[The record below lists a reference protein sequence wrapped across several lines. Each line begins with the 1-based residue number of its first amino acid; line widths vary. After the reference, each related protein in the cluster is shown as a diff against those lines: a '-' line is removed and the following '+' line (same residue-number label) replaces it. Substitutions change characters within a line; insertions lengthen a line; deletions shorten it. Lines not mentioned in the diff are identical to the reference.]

1 MQNHLH
7 LSYRPEAP
15 TPETASVSDG
25 CSAPNTSL
33 PKINGRKRKSRWD
46 QPCQQT
52 DVTLGDLPPGFSS
65 PCTDAVTAR
74 GVKTGYTGP
83 FRPCPFNTLPHRPS
97 TWFTSKE
104 DPTSWS
110 VAPGIPFFP
119 FPPLPPVSHGEFFAK
134 RNGIVCSSSVGNISG
149 VTGTVSTAPNRKRE
163 FSSDIGT
170 SYFRQQKRNVL
181 PWIRNRK
188 PNFSEEDQT
197 LRNS

>member
-7 LSYRPEAP
+7 LSYRPKAP
-15 TPETASVSDG
+15 TTETASVSDG

-74 GVKTGYTGP
+74 GVKTDYPEPKCSFFGVMVRLTAQPQEKFLSRLTVSY
-83 FRPCPFNTLPHRPS
+83 
-97 TWFTSKE
+97 
-104 DPTSWS
+104 
-110 VAPGIPFFP
+110 GIPLSIVHQLGSP
-119 FPPLPPVSHGEFFAK
+119 AK
-134 RNGIVCSSSVGNISG
+134 RIRRAGPLLLGYRSFR

-170 SYFRQQKRNVL
+170 SYFRQQKRNVP